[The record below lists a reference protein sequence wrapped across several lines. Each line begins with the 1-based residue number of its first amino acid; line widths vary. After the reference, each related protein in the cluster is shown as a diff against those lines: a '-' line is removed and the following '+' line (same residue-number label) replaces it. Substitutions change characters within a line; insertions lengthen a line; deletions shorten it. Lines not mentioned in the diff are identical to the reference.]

1 MIHHAHHHVTLP
13 RMKKL
18 SMRKSSTLC
27 VLDVGASKVV
37 CLIARLIPAEPSDML
52 RGRTHKTKILG
63 IGHQR
68 SRGIKGGVVIDMD
81 ETEAAVR
88 LAVDAAERMAG
99 VQVESV
105 IVANVGGRLGSTYY
119 HATVPIVGAG
129 VGDSDLHRVL
139 EATSLRT
146 AQPGRAVLHSLPTGF
161 ALDGA
166 AGISDPK
173 GMMGERLGADLH
185 VVSADVAALRNL
197 LLAIERCHLNV
208 EAVVATPYASGLAVL
223 VDDEAVLGATV
234 LDLGGGSVGMGVFR
248 DGKLAHADA
257 VAVGGKHITMDIA
270 RGLNTRLSDA
280 ERLKTLHGSAIS
292 SPSDDRETLS
302 VRPVG
307 EDGENPVQVT
317 KAQLARIIRP
327 RVEEIL
333 ELARDRLKAAGFATS
348 SGSRIVLSGGGSQ
361 LTGLPE
367 AARRILGGQIRVGR
381 PLGVQGMPESAK
393 NPGFA
398 ASVGL
403 LIYPQFS
410 GVEHF
415 EPGRAAGRASRE
427 PEGYFGRVG
436 RWLKESF

>member
-1 MIHHAHHHVTLP
+1 MIAHVSLP
-13 RMKKL
+13 RMKPI
-18 SMRKSSTLC
+18 SSRKSAILC

-37 CLIARLIPAEPSDML
+37 CLIAKLIPAEPSDML
-52 RGRTHKTKILG
+52 RGRTHRARILG

-68 SRGIKGGVVIDMD
+68 SRGIKAGVVIDMD

-105 IVANVGGRLGSTYY
+105 IVANTGGRLGSAYF
-119 HATVPIVGAG
+119 HASVPLMGG
-129 VGDSDLHRVL
+129 VGDSDLHRVR
-139 EATSLRT
+139 EATSLHT
-146 AQPGRAVLHSLPTGF
+146 AQPGRSILHSLPTSYS
-161 ALDGA
+161 LDA
-166 AGISDPK
+166 ANGIRDPK

-185 VVSADVAALRNL
+185 VVSADSAAVSNL
-197 LLAIERCHLNV
+197 LLAIERCHLSV

-223 VDDEAVLGATV
+223 VDDESSLGATV

-248 DGKLAHADA
+248 NGKLVHADA
-257 VAVGGKHITMDIA
+257 VAIGGKHITMDIA

-292 SPSDDRETLS
+292 SPSDDRESLS
-302 VRPVG
+302 VMQVG
-307 EDGENPVQVT
+307 EEGDSPVHVP
-317 KAQLARIIRP
+317 KSQLARIIGP

-348 SGSRIVLSGGGSQ
+348 SGSRIVLSGGSSQ

-367 AARRILGGQIRVGR
+367 AARRILGGQVRIGR
-381 PLGVQGMPESAK
+381 PLGVQGLPESAK

-398 ASVGL
+398 AAIGL
-403 LIYPQFS
+403 LIYPQFAS
-410 GVEHF
+410 DEHF
-415 EPGRAAGRASRE
+415 EPGRAGHGQAPPSKT
-427 PEGYFGRVG
+427 YIGRVG
-436 RWLKESF
+436 RWLKDSF

>member
-1 MIHHAHHHVTLP
+1 
-13 RMKKL
+13 
-18 SMRKSSTLC
+18 
-27 VLDVGASKVV
+27 
-37 CLIARLIPAEPSDML
+37 
-52 RGRTHKTKILG
+52 
-63 IGHQR
+63 
-68 SRGIKGGVVIDMD
+68 
-81 ETEAAVR
+81 
-88 LAVDAAERMAG
+88 
-99 VQVESV
+99 
-105 IVANVGGRLGSTYY
+105 
-119 HATVPIVGAG
+119 
-129 VGDSDLHRVL
+129 
-139 EATSLRT
+139 
-146 AQPGRAVLHSLPTGF
+146 
-161 ALDGA
+161 
-166 AGISDPK
+166 
-173 GMMGERLGADLH
+173 
-185 VVSADVAALRNL
+185 
-197 LLAIERCHLNV
+197 
-208 EAVVATPYASGLAVL
+208 
-223 VDDEAVLGATV
+223 
-234 LDLGGGSVGMGVFR
+234 
-248 DGKLAHADA
+248 